1 LRSYLDCYPCLVRHA
16 LEASRQI
23 TDDVRLQRRVLT
35 RVLREL
41 AEFPPETT
49 PVRLAAQIHGHIR
62 AVLGVDDPYAE
73 QKRRCNAAAMKL
85 VPMLKQKI
93 RGSNDPIGAAVKA
106 AIAGNIIDF
115 GALGDSFDIESAAQD
130 CLDMPLG
137 INDLERMK
145 ADLARAKRIVYVG
158 DNAGEIV
165 FDRLL
170 VEEIQR
176 AFDAAITFVVR
187 GSPILNDATM
197 DDARAVGLTDLVEV
211 VTSGGDAPGCE
222 LGRSPLLEPLF
233 KGADLIISKGQG
245 NYEAL
250 STEPYPICFL
260 LRIKC
265 KVIAQDIGGPN
276 GTGAVKRKNN
286 GNSIG

>member
-1 LRSYLDCYPCLVRHA
+1 MRSYLDCYPCLVRHA

-23 TDDVRLQRRVLT
+23 TDDVLLQRRVLT

-41 AEFPPETT
+41 GQFPPETT
-49 PVRLAAQIHGHIR
+49 PVRLAAEIHGHIR

-73 QKRRCNAAAMKL
+73 QKKFCNAAAMKL

-93 RGSNDPIGAAVKA
+93 RGARDPFTAAVKA

-115 GALGDSFDIESAAQD
+115 GALGDSFDIESAAEG
-130 CLDMPLG
+130 CLDTPMG
-137 INDLERMK
+137 IDDLERMK
-145 ADLARAKRIVYVG
+145 ADLATAKRLVYVG

-176 AFDAAITFVVR
+176 TYDAEITFVVR

-211 VTSGGDAPGCE
+211 VASGGDAPGCE
-222 LGRSPLLEPLF
+222 LERSPLIKPLF
-233 KGADLIISKGQG
+233 DEADLIISKGQG

-250 STEPYPICFL
+250 STEPYPFYFL

-265 KVIAQDIGGPN
+265 KVIARDIGGPN
-276 GTGAVKRKNN
+276 GTGAVKRIKR
-286 GNSIG
+286 

>member
-1 LRSYLDCYPCLVRHA
+1 MRSYLDCYPCLVRHA
-16 LEASRQI
+16 LEASRQV
-23 TDDVRLQRRVLT
+23 TDDALLQRRVLT

-41 AEFPPETT
+41 GEFPPETT

-85 VPMLKQKI
+85 VPMLKKKI
-93 RGSNDPIGAAVKA
+93 RCAGDPIAAAVKA

-115 GALGDSFDIESAAQD
+115 GALGESFNIESAAEG

-137 INDLERMK
+137 IDDLDRMK
-145 ADLARAKRIVYVG
+145 ADLAEAKRLVYVG

-176 AFDAAITFVVR
+176 AFDTSITFVVR
-187 GSPILNDATM
+187 GTPILNDATM

-211 VTSGGDAPGCE
+211 VASGGDAPGCE
-222 LGRSPLLEPLF
+222 LDRSPLLTPLF
-233 KGADLIISKGQG
+233 EEADLIISKGQG

-250 STEPYPICFL
+250 STEPYPIYFL

-265 KVIAQDIGGPN
+265 KVIARDIGGPD
-276 GTGAVKRKNN
+276 GTGAVKRIKR
-286 GNSIG
+286 